1 MIIIG
6 VDPHKRVHTATA
18 VDAATNRRLASVEID
33 ASLPGYRQLAR
44 WANGFAEHTWAVENA
59 RGLGRHLAQWLV
71 ARGERVD
78 DVASTA
84 TARVRELSRGGR
96 RKNDCSAT

>member
-18 VDAATNRRLASVEID
+18 VDAATNRRLASLEID

-44 WANGFAEHTWAVENA
+44 WARSVGD
-59 RGLGRHLAQWLV
+59 RGRLGPHPNPPAP
-71 ARGERVD
+71 
-78 DVASTA
+78 
-84 TARVRELSRGGR
+84 SR
-96 RKNDCSAT
+96 SVH